1 MGCLYEFCNR
11 FLHNSYG
18 SCTAFP
24 VGFPI
29 VYDGDDDDDDDD
41 DDDGDD
47 EDDDDDDEYEYKYE
61 YDDDDAADDD
71 DDSQFTTNG
80 QPAKQLK

>member
-24 VGFPI
+24 VGCPK

-41 DDDGDD
+41 DGTSSFLGWITMVMLTFFSL
-47 EDDDDDDEYEYKYE
+47 
-61 YDDDDAADDD
+61 ANFLNL
-71 DDSQFTTNG
+71 SITSS
-80 QPAKQLK
+80 

>member
-1 MGCLYEFCNR
+1 MGCLYEFCYR

-41 DDDGDD
+41 DD